1 MTGKEQEIRE
11 RICGIGRRIYEKGMA
26 AANDGNISVKLSENE
41 FFCTPTG
48 VSKGFMTPE
57 SICRVD
63 AEGKLLEADGDFRPS
78 SEMGMHMRV
87 YRMREDVGAVVHAH
101 PAYATCFAAMDTP
114 LSAPV
119 MSEAV
124 VSLGCVPV
132 APYGTPSTSEVP
144 DSIEPYTACFDAVL
158 LQNHGA
164 LTWAA
169 DLETAYM
176 RMESVE
182 FYARLLYK
190 TGQMGGAKEL
200 SPENVE
206 KLYEVR
212 RKMHLS
218 GRHPAD
224 LPQSVDAET
233 KKTLCR
239 HNCKL
244 CPLMSSRRPE

>member
-1 MTGKEQEIRE
+1 M
-11 RICGIGRRIYEKGMA
+11 
-26 AANDGNISVKLSENE
+26 
-41 FFCTPTG
+41 
-48 VSKGFMTPE
+48 
-57 SICRVD
+57 
-63 AEGKLLEADGDFRPS
+63 
-78 SEMGMHMRV
+78 
-87 YRMREDVGAVVHAH
+87 
-101 PAYATCFAAMDTP
+101 
-114 LSAPV
+114 
-119 MSEAV
+119 
-124 VSLGCVPV
+124 PV

>member
-1 MTGKEQEIRE
+1 MNEQAIRE
-11 RICGIGRRIYEKGMA
+11 EICGIGRRIYERGMV
-26 AANDGNISVKLSENE
+26 AANDGNISVKVGENE
-41 FFCTPTG
+41 FLCTPTG

-57 SICRVD
+57 SICRID
-63 AEGKLLEADGDFRPS
+63 AEGKLLEACGDFRPS
-78 SEMGMHMRV
+78 SEMKMHMRV
-87 YRMREDVGAVVHAH
+87 YQIREDVGAVVHAH
-101 PAYATCFAAMDTP
+101 PAYATCFAAADIP
-114 LSAPV
+114 LSKPV

-132 APYGTPSTSEVP
+132 APYGTPSTAEVP
-144 DSIEPYTACFDAVL
+144 DGIEPYLPCFDAVL

-164 LTWAA
+164 LTWAV

-190 TGQMGGAKEL
+190 TEQMGGAKEL

-212 RKMHLS
+212 RKMKQP

-224 LPQSVDAET
+224 LPLHIV
-233 KKTLCR
+233 KTECR
-239 HNCKL
+239 HHCVV
-244 CPLMSSRRPE
+244 CPLTSSRRPL